1 MQIKNGSILISI
13 LFLVACTTQPAPK
26 ILVTLSENQTLDF
39 TGKGAAAGIMLD
51 SVMGGAG
58 IAIGIAIDKGI
69 AKDIANNLNHHKPL
83 LNIVDHLDQQLKAA
97 LIKNQVKGLQNIQA
111 TIEHYGFRTFPGG
124 DDAVSAWLE
133 ISLLIDGRNLEIH
146 YPQDFA
152 QVDSASLSSVKENPD
167 VTYTLLNNATAQVI
181 KHVIGDINKL

>member
-1 MQIKNGSILISI
+1 MQTKIILVFIFA
-13 LFLVACTTQPAPK
+13 LFLCACATQPTPK
-26 ILVTLSENQTLDF
+26 ILVTLSGNQTLDF

-69 AKDIANNLNHHKPL
+69 AKDIASNLSHHKPV
-83 LNIVDHLDQQLKAA
+83 LNIADHFDQQLKAA
-97 LIKNQVKGLQNIQA
+97 LIKNRVKGSQTIQA

-133 ISLLIDGRNLEIH
+133 VSLLIDGRKIDVR
-146 YPQDFA
+146 YPQDFD
-152 QVDSASLSSVKENPD
+152 QVDSASLSSVKDNPD
-167 VTYTLLNNATAQVI
+167 VAYALLENASKQVI
-181 KHVIGDINKL
+181 KRIIANIK

>member
-1 MQIKNGSILISI
+1 MPIKNSLILLLL
-13 LFLVACTTQPAPK
+13 LFLVACATQPAPK

-69 AKDIANNLNHHKPL
+69 AKDIANNLSHHKPL
-83 LNIVDHLDQQLKAA
+83 LNIPNNFDQHLKAA
-97 LIKNQVKGLQNIQA
+97 IIKNRVKAIQNIQA
-111 TIEHYGFRTFPGG
+111 KIEYFGFRTFPGG

-133 ISLLIDGRNLEIH
+133 VSLLIDGRKIEVR

-152 QVDSASLSSVKENPD
+152 DVEFANLSSVKSNPD
-167 VTYTLLNNATAQVI
+167 VAYELLDDATERVVTHIVESI
-181 KHVIGDINKL
+181 KK

>member
-1 MQIKNGSILISI
+1 MQFKNSSILLLI

-26 ILVTLSENQTLDF
+26 VLVTLSENQTLDF

-69 AKDIANNLNHHKPL
+69 AKDIVNNLNHHKPV
-83 LNIVDHLDQQLKAA
+83 LNIADHFDQQLKAA
-97 LIKNQVKGLQNIQA
+97 LIKNRVKGLQNIEA
-111 TIEHYGFRTFPGG
+111 TIEHYGFRAFPGG

-133 ISLLIDGRNLEIH
+133 VSLLIDGRKIDVR
-146 YPQDFA
+146 YPQNFD
-152 QVDSASLSSVKENPD
+152 QVDSASLSSVKDNPD
-167 VTYTLLNNATAQVI
+167 AAYTLLENATEQVI
-181 KHVIGDINKL
+181 KRIIAK